1 MITYHYGIEQ
11 GTPEWHDMRR
21 GVLTST
27 AIRTLITPT
36 GKLADNDKTRA
47 HVYEVAA
54 QRITGRTEDTFTS
67 FDMMRGHVEEVLA
80 RDLYSQHY
88 NPVTECGF
96 ITNDSLG
103 FTVGYSP
110 DGLVG
115 EDGLIEIKSAKAK
128 IQVQRIADGGI
139 PTEHMA
145 QVQTGLWVTGRKW
158 CDFISYSNGMAMQV
172 IRVNADPDYHALI
185 EQAAQAFEA
194 KVAEVIAVYTDKSAP
209 FHIAE
214 YIEPITDTIQITTEP

>member
-54 QRITGRTEDTFTS
+54 QRITGRTEDGFQS
-67 FDMMRGHVEEVLA
+67 FDMMRGHVEEILA

-103 FTVGYSP
+103 FAVGYSP

-115 EDGLIEIKSAKAK
+115 DDGLIEIKSAKAK
-128 IQVQRIADGGI
+128 IQVQRIVDGGI

-158 CDFISYSNGMAMQV
+158 CDFISYSNGMEMMV
-172 IRVNADPDYHALI
+172 VRVNADSAYHAMI
-185 EQAAQAFEA
+185 EQAAQAFEGR
-194 KVAEVIAVYTDKSAP
+194 VSEIIAAYKRNADGLIT
-209 FHIAE
+209 AE

>member
-54 QRITGRTEDTFTS
+54 QRITGRTEDGFQS
-67 FDMMRGHVEEVLA
+67 FDMMRGHVEEILA

-88 NPVTECGF
+88 NPVTQCGF

-103 FTVGYSP
+103 FAVGYSP

-115 EDGLIEIKSAKAK
+115 DDGLIEIKSAKAK
-128 IQVQRIADGGI
+128 IQVQRIVDGDI

-158 CDFISYSNGMAMQV
+158 CDFISYSNGMEMMV
-172 IRVNADPDYHALI
+172 VRVNADPDYHALI

-194 KVAEVIAVYTDKSAP
+194 KVGEVIAAYERNSDGFIMAD
-209 FHIAE
+209 

>member
-1 MITYHYGIEQ
+1 MTTYHNNIEQ
-11 GTPEWHDMRR
+11 GSPEWHDLRR

-54 QRITGRTEDTFTS
+54 QRITGRTEDSYTS
-67 FDMMRGHVEEVLA
+67 FDMMRGHVEEILA
-80 RDLYSQHY
+80 RDLYGQAY
-88 NPVTECGF
+88 EPVTQCGF
-96 ITNDSLG
+96 ITNESLG

-115 EDGLIEIKSAKAK
+115 DDGIIEIKSAKAK
-128 IQVQRIADGGI
+128 IQVQRIADGGM
-139 PTEHMA
+139 PTEHIA

-158 CDFISYSNGMAMQV
+158 CDFISYSNGMDMMV
-172 IRVNADPDYHALI
+172 VRVNADPDYHALI
-185 EQAAQAFEA
+185 EEAAKAFEA
-194 KVAEVIAVYTDKSAP
+194 QVAYVIAAYIENSEPYHMAD
-209 FHIAE
+209 
-214 YIEPITDTIQITTEP
+214 YIEPITDEIQITQP

>member
-1 MITYHYGIEQ
+1 MTTYHHNIEQ
-11 GTPEWHDMRR
+11 GTPEWHDLRR

-54 QRITGRTEDTFTS
+54 QRITGRTEDNYMS
-67 FDMMRGHVEEVLA
+67 FDMMRGHVEEILA
-80 RDLYSQHY
+80 RDLYSHTY
-88 NPVTECGF
+88 EPVTQCGF

-110 DGLVG
+110 DGLAG
-115 EDGLIEIKSAKAK
+115 EDGVIEIKSAKAK
-128 IQVQRIADGGI
+128 IQVQRIADGAM
-139 PTEHMA
+139 PTEHIA

-158 CDFISYSNGMAMQV
+158 CDFISYSNGMAMMV
-172 IRVNADPDYHALI
+172 VRVNADPAYHALI

-194 KVAEVIAVYTDKSAP
+194 KVSEVIAAYKRNADGMIMAD
-209 FHIAE
+209 
-214 YIEPITDTIQITTEP
+214 YIEPITDEIQITEP

>member
-1 MITYHYGIEQ
+1 MIKYHYDIEQ
-11 GTPEWHDMRR
+11 GTPEWHELRR

-27 AIRTLITPT
+27 AIKTLITPT

-54 QRITGRTEDTFTS
+54 QIITGRTEDTYLS
-67 FDMMRGHVEEVLA
+67 FDMMRGHTDEILA
-80 RDLYSQHY
+80 RELYTRHY
-88 NPVTECGF
+88 SPVKECGF
-96 ITNDSLG
+96 ITNDKLG

-128 IQVQRIADGGI
+128 IQVQRITDGVI
-139 PTEHMA
+139 PTEHIA

-158 CDFISYSNGMAMQV
+158 CDFISYSNGMAMMV
-172 IRVNADPDYHALI
+172 VRVDADPDYHALI
-185 EQAAQAFEA
+185 EAAAIAFEA
-194 KVAEVIAVYTDKSAP
+194 KVAEVIAAYGSNSKT
-209 FHIAE
+209 FHIAD
-214 YIEPITDTIQITTEP
+214 YIEPITDEIQITTEP

>member
-1 MITYHYGIEQ
+1 MTTYHHHIEQ
-11 GTPEWHDMRR
+11 GSPEWHDLRR

-54 QRITGRTEDTFTS
+54 QRITGRTEENYMS
-67 FDMMRGHVEEVLA
+67 FDMMRGHTEEILA
-80 RDLYSQHY
+80 RELYSRHY
-88 NPVTECGF
+88 APVAQCGF
-96 ITNDSLG
+96 ITNNNLG

-115 EDGLIEIKSAKAK
+115 EDGLIEIKSAKAE
-128 IQVQRIADGGI
+128 IQVRRIADGAI
-139 PTEHMA
+139 PTEHIA

-172 IRVNADPDYHALI
+172 IRVNADPAYHELI
-185 EQAAQAFEA
+185 EQAAQAFEGR
-194 KVAEVIAVYTDKSAP
+194 VSEIIAAYKRNADGFIMAD
-209 FHIAE
+209 
-214 YIEPITDTIQITTEP
+214 YIEPITDEIQITEA

>member
-1 MITYHYGIEQ
+1 MIKYHYDIEQ
-11 GTPEWHDMRR
+11 GTPEWHDIRR

-27 AIRTLITPT
+27 AIKTLITPT

-54 QRITGRTEDTFTS
+54 QRITARTEDNYMS
-67 FDMMRGHVEEVLA
+67 FDMMRGHTEEILA
-80 RDLYSQHY
+80 RELYAKHY
-88 NPVTECGF
+88 APVTECGF

-128 IQVQRIADGGI
+128 IQVQRIVDVVVPI
-139 PTEHMA
+139 EHYA
-145 QVQTGLWVTGRKW
+145 QVQTGLWVTGRQW
-158 CDFISYSNGMAMQV
+158 CDFISYSNGMKMMV
-172 IRVNADPDYHALI
+172 VRVNADPAYHALI
-185 EQAAQAFEA
+185 EQAAKAFEA
-194 KVAEVIAVYTDKSAP
+194 KVAEVMMAYAANSEP
-209 FHIAE
+209 FHMAE
-214 YIEPITDTIQITTEP
+214 YIEPITDEIQITTEP

>member
-1 MITYHYGIEQ
+1 MTTYHHHIEQ
-11 GTPEWHDMRR
+11 GTPEWHDIRR

-27 AIRTLITPT
+27 AIKTLITPT

-54 QRITGRTEDTFTS
+54 QRINGRTEQGYSS
-67 FDMMRGHVEEVLA
+67 FDMMRGHVEEILA

-88 NPVTECGF
+88 WPVAECGF
-96 ITNDSLG
+96 VTNDKLG

-128 IQVQRIADGGI
+128 IQVQRIVDKGI
-139 PTEHMA
+139 PTEHIA
-145 QVQTGLWVTGRKW
+145 QVQTGLWVSGRKW

-172 IRVNADPDYHALI
+172 VRVNADPKYHALI
-185 EQAAQAFEA
+185 EAAAQAFEA
-194 KVAEVIAVYTDKSAP
+194 KVNDVIAAYERNSKYLY
-209 FHIAE
+209 IAD
-214 YIEPITDTIQITTEP
+214 YIEPITDEITINTEP

>member
-1 MITYHYGIEQ
+1 MTTYHNNIEQ
-11 GTPEWHDMRR
+11 GTPEWHDLRR

-54 QRITGRTEDTFTS
+54 QRITGRTEDSYLS
-67 FDMMRGHVEEVLA
+67 FDMMRGHTEEILA
-80 RDLYSQHY
+80 RDLYGHAY
-88 NPVTECGF
+88 EPVTQCGF

-115 EDGLIEIKSAKAK
+115 DDGIIEIKSAKSK
-128 IQVQRIADGGI
+128 IQVQRITDGSI
-139 PTEHMA
+139 PTEHIA

-158 CDFISYSNGMAMQV
+158 CDFISYSNGMAMMV
-172 IRVNADPDYHALI
+172 VRVNADPAYHALI
-185 EQAAQAFEA
+185 EHAAHAFEA
-194 KVAEVIAVYTDKSAP
+194 KVAEVIAAYERNADGMV
-209 FHIAE
+209 IAD
-214 YIEPITDTIQITTEP
+214 YIEPITDEIQITEP